1 MLNLIQGL
9 IVDRWGNQP
18 FYKIAEKEHPGFVRA
33 MLQDMIESV
42 DKAKSE
48 NPKSEIKS
56 LDDLLY
62 VPWTNLTLKRAF
74 GMMLQ
79 EGLIYDRGSP
89 ANKGTVEGL
98 GSSPRD
104 TKL

>member
-1 MLNLIQGL
+1 M
-9 IVDRWGNQP
+9 GNQP

-33 MLQDMIESV
+33 TCRIMIESV

-48 NPKSEIKS
+48 NPKSQIKS

-79 EGLIYDRGSP
+79 EGLIYDG
-89 ANKGTVEGL
+89 GGL
-98 GSSPRD
+98 PIREQSRALAHRQKD
-104 TKL
+104 TKV